1 MYNFLIFK
9 IFEPCG
15 YTSCLK
21 KLTETKKGG
30 QEKGFRSI
38 FPEAH
43 GIGSPM
49 LASPSLGAYWHDM
62 GKKEREMGR
71 GIQGAITHTGSS
83 LSHWT
88 DSGAPYWEAAST
100 TLLRWVPTPT
110 AMGNGE
116 LPLPPL
122 KG

>member
-1 MYNFLIFK
+1 M
-9 IFEPCG
+9 
-15 YTSCLK
+15 K

-62 GKKEREMGR
+62 GKKEREMGAR
-71 GIQGAITHTGSS
+71 HSRLGARRAKRRDGV
-83 LSHWT
+83 L
-88 DSGAPYWEAAST
+88 
-100 TLLRWVPTPT
+100 
-110 AMGNGE
+110 
-116 LPLPPL
+116 
-122 KG
+122 